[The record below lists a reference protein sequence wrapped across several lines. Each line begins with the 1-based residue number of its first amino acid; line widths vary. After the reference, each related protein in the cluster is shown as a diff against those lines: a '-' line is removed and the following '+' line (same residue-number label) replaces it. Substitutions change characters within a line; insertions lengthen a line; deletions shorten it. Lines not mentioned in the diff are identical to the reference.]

1 LNSYNFFADVRDQ
14 RIVAPWHSTLLG
26 AAVSLAVAIALS
38 GILYR
43 FRDSMLLDA
52 SLSYLLVS
60 DAAKTTAVTL
70 IWNPLWFIGVV
81 ALLVFLLL
89 LLLALIV
96 RLLRAFVRAQIY
108 AYHAYTV
115 TMWST
120 APLLLLV
127 PVGMVLYRV
136 LDSSLYV
143 IPAFVLIAV
152 LCAWVFLRLLKGMSI
167 IMDVLPLK
175 VYCAGLLS
183 VAAVCALAYAYY
195 DYTQSAPMYLS
206 FLYSTLVD
214 TQ

>member
-1 LNSYNFFADVRDQ
+1 
-14 RIVAPWHSTLLG
+14 
-26 AAVSLAVAIALS
+26 
-38 GILYR
+38 
-43 FRDSMLLDA
+43 MLLDA
-52 SLSYLLVS
+52 SLSYLLVG
-60 DAAKTTAVTL
+60 DAAKTAAVTL
-70 IWNPLWFIGVV
+70 IWNPLRFIGVV

-89 LLLALIV
+89 LLVALIV
-96 RLLRAFVRAQIY
+96 RLLRAFVRARFY

-120 APLLLLV
+120 APMLALV

-136 LDSSLYV
+136 LDSSVYV
-143 IPAFVLIAV
+143 IPAFILIAV

-183 VAAVCALAYAYY
+183 VAAICALAYAYY

-206 FLYSTLVD
+206 FLYSTLVN